1 MANTYQ
7 LIEAKTLSTGTNS
20 ISFTSIPQTYTDL
33 NLLISV
39 RASTSA
45 ELYLSINNN
54 VGSGYRTLSMNGSAP
69 SSFGFALYQTAKAY
83 LGEAEYSTMTADTF
97 ASASVYLPK
106 YTGSTKKTLQTESG
120 QTSQTGASLYWYING
135 SIYNSTSAIDNLQV
149 YISAGNMIAGS
160 TFYLYGIK
168 NS

>member
-1 MANTYQ
+1 MANTYY

-39 RASTSA
+39 RADTAA
-45 ELYLSINNN
+45 ELYLTIN
-54 VGSGYRTLSMNGSAP
+54 GGTSGYRTLNMNGSAP
-69 SSFGFALYQTAKAY
+69 STFNFGLYQTAVAY
-83 LGEAEYSTMTADTF
+83 LGEAEYSTMTANTF

-106 YTGSTKKTLQTESG
+106 YTTSTKKTLQTESG
-120 QTSQTGASLYWYING
+120 QASNSGASLYWYING

-149 YISAGNMIAGS
+149 KISSGNMVAGS